1 MISLYKSNL
10 RIDAIVKLEKY
21 FQKGNTQG
29 QQGGGEPKGSSS
41 MVPWKGLGK
50 GKGKGKGK
58 AKLEEGDQTTSKGH
72 KKRTGQFAETLTAE
86 RLLEANC
93 PSKFLEFLRD

>member
-1 MISLYKSNL
+1 MLKDDMISLYKSNL

-72 KKRTGQFAETLTAE
+72 KKRGVSNIIFKVEIHDF
-86 RLLEANC
+86 
-93 PSKFLEFLRD
+93 KH